1 MSKKSKDGQWAH
13 YKKWTTSE
21 GYTFMA
27 LNESD
32 AMDYLGRM
40 PEHMGNSKTLKEVV
54 DEKSNGK

>member
-1 MSKKSKDGQWAH
+1 MSKKKDSGQWNH

-27 LNESD
+27 LRELD
-32 AMDYLGRM
+32 AMEYLSVM
-40 PEHMGNSKTLKEVV
+40 PKHMGDAKKLQEVK

>member
-1 MSKKSKDGQWAH
+1 MSKKKDSGQWNH

-32 AMDYLGRM
+32 AMEYLSVM
-40 PEHMGNSKTLKEVV
+40 PKHMGDAKKLQEVK
-54 DEKSNGK
+54 DEK

>member
-1 MSKKSKDGQWAH
+1 MSKKSKAGQWAH

-27 LNESD
+27 LN
-32 AMDYLGRM
+32 
-40 PEHMGNSKTLKEVV
+40 V